1 MFNDATT
8 SEILITKASE
18 MHYFSKSFDKV
29 LYMFRTGPL
38 STISRSQ
45 HCTHSNTCQFCWLSA
60 SRRQQNWHDK
70 YLLGEYSVEILLM
83 MDSGPVR
90 NMYSTLSNKINL
102 RNSASGWLSL

>member
-38 STISRSQ
+38 STISS
-45 HCTHSNTCQFCWLSA
+45 
-60 SRRQQNWHDK
+60 
-70 YLLGEYSVEILLM
+70 I
-83 MDSGPVR
+83 
-90 NMYSTLSNKINL
+90 STLYTQQYMPVL
-102 RNSASGWLSL
+102 LAVC